1 MTLVEF
7 GRHCFRRRGL
17 LMPIAL
23 VLVLIPGPGILAEPW
38 HAALLGFPV
47 AVLGELVRVATIGL
61 DYIIRGGKDR
71 QVYAERLVTR
81 GFYNH
86 TRNPMYFGNLL
97 LLVGF
102 AIGANS
108 WLLLAIGV
116 PLAVLTHV
124 GIIAAEEDFLRTK
137 FGAEFDEFCRRVPRL
152 IPRLSGLGAT
162 LSGMAFDWRRVLVK
176 EFYAPLGWLSGL
188 AIIAALNEWRDGAD
202 PEDPVVYA
210 IAAAIVAW
218 SAALTITSRRLG
230 GGVDPRGK
238 A

>member
-23 VLVLIPGPGILAEPW
+23 ILVLVPGPGILAEPW
-38 HAALLGFPV
+38 HAALLGFPL

-97 LLVGF
+97 LVGF

-124 GIIAAEEDFLRTK
+124 GIIAAEEDFLRTR
-137 FGAEFDEFCRRVPRL
+137 FGAEFNEFCRRVPRL

-218 SAALTITSRRLG
+218 SAALTLTSRRLG

>member
-1 MTLVEF
+1 MTLVDF
-7 GRHCFRRRGL
+7 GRHCFRWRGL
-17 LMPIAL
+17 LMPVAL
-23 VLVLIPGPGILAEPW
+23 VLVLIPGPKLLAEPW
-38 HAALLGFPV
+38 LAALLGFPI
-47 AVLGELVRVATIGL
+47 AVLGEAVRVATIGL

-71 QVYAERLVTR
+71 QVYADRLVTR

-86 TRNPMYFGNLL
+86 SRNPMYFGNLL

-116 PLAVLTHV
+116 PLAVLVHV
-124 GIIAAEEDFLRTK
+124 GIIAAEEDFLRNK
-137 FGAEFDEFCRRVPRL
+137 FGAEYEDYCRRVPRL

-162 LSGMAFDWRRVLVK
+162 LQGMAFDWRRVLVK

-188 AIIAALNEWRDGAD
+188 AIVVALNEWRDGPQA
-202 PEDPVVYA
+202 EDLIVDVVV
-210 IAAAIVAW
+210 AAIVAW
-218 SAALTITSRRLG
+218 SLVLTFTSRRLG

>member
-1 MTLVEF
+1 MTLVGF
-7 GRHCFRRRGL
+7 GRHCFRWRGL

-23 VLVLIPGPGILAEPW
+23 VLVLVPGPKLLAEPW
-38 HAALLGFPV
+38 IAALIGFPI

-71 QVYAERLVTR
+71 QVHAERLVVG
-81 GFYNH
+81 GFYQH
-86 TRNPMYFGNLL
+86 SRNPMYFGNLL

-116 PLAVLTHV
+116 PLAMLVHV
-124 GIIAAEEDFLRTK
+124 GIIAAEEDFLRGK
-137 FGAEFDEFCRRVPRL
+137 FGAEYDEFVRRVPRL
-152 IPRLSGLGAT
+152 IPNLSGIGRT
-162 LSGMAFDWRRVLVK
+162 LQGMEFDWRRVLVK

-188 AIIAALNEWRDGAD
+188 AVIVALNEWRDGRD
-202 PEDPVVYA
+202 PEDPAVYA
-210 IAAAIVAW
+210 VVAAIVAW
-218 SAALTITSRRLG
+218 SLFLTFTSRRLG

-238 A
+238 E

>member
-1 MTLVEF
+1 
-7 GRHCFRRRGL
+7 
-17 LMPIAL
+17 
-23 VLVLIPGPGILAEPW
+23 
-38 HAALLGFPV
+38 
-47 AVLGELVRVATIGL
+47 
-61 DYIIRGGKDR
+61 
-71 QVYAERLVTR
+71 
-81 GFYNH
+81 
-86 TRNPMYFGNLL
+86 MYFGNLL

>member
-7 GRHCFRRRGL
+7 GRYSFRWRGL

-23 VLVLIPGPGILAEPW
+23 ALVLIPGPKVLPEPW
-38 HAALLGFPV
+38 VAALIGGPIAL
-47 AVLGELVRVATIGL
+47 LGELVRVATIGL

-81 GFYNH
+81 GFYEH

-102 AIGANS
+102 SLGANS

-116 PLAVLTHV
+116 PLAVLLHV
-124 GIIAAEEDFLRTK
+124 GIVAAEEEFLRTR
-137 FGAEFDEFCRRVPRL
+137 FGAEYDDYCRRVPRL
-152 IPRLSGLGAT
+152 VPRLAGLGAT
-162 LSGMAFDWRRVLVK
+162 LNGMAFDWRRVLVK

-188 AIIAALNEWRDGAD
+188 AIIVAWNEWRDGPD

-210 IAAAIVAW
+210 LAAAVVAW
-218 SAALTITSRRLG
+218 SLVLTITSRRLG
-230 GGVDPRGK
+230 GGADPRGK

>member
-7 GRHCFRRRGL
+7 GKHCFRRRGL
-17 LMPIAL
+17 LMPVAL
-23 VLVLIPGPGILAEPW
+23 ALALFPGPTILAEPW
-38 HAALLGFPV
+38 RAALLGFPI
-47 AVLGELVRVATIGL
+47 ALLGELVRVATIGL

-97 LLVGF
+97 LLLGLAVGV
-102 AIGANS
+102 NS

-116 PLAVLTHV
+116 PLAVLVHV
-124 GIIAAEEDFLRTK
+124 GIIAAEEDFLSKK
-137 FGAEFDEFCRRVPRL
+137 FGADYDEFRRRVPRL
-152 IPRLSGLGAT
+152 IPRLTGLGAT
-162 LSGMAFDWRRVLVK
+162 LKGMEFDWRRVLAK

-188 AIIAALNEWRDGAD
+188 AIIVALNEWRDGPD
-202 PEDPVVYA
+202 PEDAIVYSVVA
-210 IAAAIVAW
+210 TIVAW
-218 SAALTITSRRLG
+218 SLLLTITSRRIG

-238 A
+238 D

>member
-7 GRHCFRRRGL
+7 GRYSFRWRGL

-23 VLVLIPGPGILAEPW
+23 VLVLIPGPKVLAEPW
-38 HAALLGFPV
+38 VAGLIGWPI

-81 GFYNH
+81 GFYEH

-102 AIGANS
+102 ALGANS

-116 PLAVLTHV
+116 PLAVLVHV
-124 GIIAAEEDFLRTK
+124 GIIAAEENFLRGK
-137 FGAEFDEFCRRVPRL
+137 FGADYDDFVRRVPRL
-152 IPRLSGLGAT
+152 VPNLSGISRT
-162 LSGMAFDWRRVLVK
+162 LQGMEFNWRRVLVK

-188 AIIAALNEWRDGAD
+188 AIIVALNEWRDGPE
-202 PEDPVVYA
+202 PEDAVVYA
-210 IAAAIVAW
+210 VVAAIVAW
-218 SAALTITSRRLG
+218 SLLLTFTSRRLG

-238 A
+238 S

>member
-7 GRHCFRRRGL
+7 GRHCFRWRGL

-23 VLVLIPGPGILAEPW
+23 VLVLVPGPKLLAEPW
-38 HAALLGFPV
+38 LAALIGFPIALLG
-47 AVLGELVRVATIGL
+47 ELARVATIGL

-71 QVYAERLVTR
+71 QVYAERLVTK

-116 PLAVLTHV
+116 PLAVLVHV
-124 GIIAAEEDFLRTK
+124 GIIAAEEDFLRGK
-137 FGAEFDEFCRRVPRL
+137 FGADYEDFCRRVPRL
-152 IPRLSGLGAT
+152 IPNLSGLGTT
-162 LSGMAFDWRRVLVK
+162 LKGMEFNWRRVVIK

-188 AIIAALNEWRDGAD
+188 AIIVALNEWRDGAQ
-202 PEDPVVYA
+202 PEDPVVYGVVG
-210 IAAAIVAW
+210 AIVIW
-218 SAALTITSRRLG
+218 SLALTATSRKLG